1 MLRKNYMNCK
11 YLKIKLNKKIECKKT
26 NKIINLKDCTNCKYK
41 EYKTKEKCT
50 INQKKCANNYQIKKK
65 SSKLSKLE
73 KTRYSVFTDDLEYCI
88 ICGKKKE
95 HLHEVFFGAYRQRS
109 IKFNMC
115 IPLCSFCHAEM
126 HKNHEWQQYWHDKG
140 QMYFEKNIGSRDE
153 FIEVF
158 GKSYL

>member
-11 YLKIKLNKKIECKKT
+11 YLKIKLNKKFECKKT
-26 NKIINLKDCTNCKYK
+26 NKIINPKDCSSCKNK
-41 EYKTKEKCT
+41 EYKASTEYCRPQ
-50 INQKKCANNYQIKKK
+50 QKNLSIKKK
-65 SSKLSKLE
+65 SSKLAKLE
-73 KTRYSVFTDDLEYCI
+73 RNRYSVFTDDLEYCI

-95 HLHEVFFGAYRQRS
+95 HIHEVFFGAYRQRS

-158 GKSYL
+158 GKSYLE